1 MISDFAK
8 FDRPAQLHFAFQ
20 ALDHFVTTKSR
31 LPRPH
36 NATDAAEIVALT
48 KKLAKDT
55 EIDEKFIEQVSFQAQ
70 GDLSPMVAVFGGWG
84 AQEVLK
90 AVSGKFSPTF
100 QWLYFD
106 SLESLPDNSTVNEET
121 CKPVRSC
128 DNISYDRLGRG
139 TMDKLLC
146 LEKNFRTDFRN

>member
-20 ALDHFVTTKSR
+20 AVDHFLSTKHH

-36 NATDAAEIVALT
+36 HAGDAAEVIALT
-48 KKLAKDT
+48 KKLAKDVD
-55 EIDEKFIEQVSFQAQ
+55 IDEKLIEQVSFQAQ

-90 AVSGKFSPTF
+90 AVSGKFGPTV

-106 SLESLPDNSTVNEET
+106 SLESLPKNYVLNEKT
-121 CKPVRSC
+121 CKLVRVSVFSLII
-128 DNISYDRLGRG
+128 DWIAV
-139 TMDKLLC
+139 
-146 LEKNFRTDFRN
+146 

>member
-1 MISDFAK
+1 MISDFGK
-8 FDRPAQLHFAFQ
+8 FDRPPQLHFAFQ
-20 ALDHFVTTKSR
+20 ALEEFRATKSR

-48 KKLAKDT
+48 KKLAKDA
-55 EIDEKFIEQVSFQAQ
+55 EIDEKLIEQVSFQAQ
-70 GDLSPMVAVFGGWG
+70 GDLSPMVAVLGGWG

-106 SLESLPDNSTVNEET
+106 SLESLPSNSTLNEET
-121 CKPVRSC
+121 CKPVSSC
-128 DNISYDRLGRG
+128 DNISYYRLGRG

-146 LEKNFRTDFRN
+146 LEKNFKTDFRN

>member
-20 ALDHFVTTKSR
+20 ALDEFVTTKSR
-31 LPRPH
+31 LPRPYSS
-36 NATDAAEIVALT
+36 ADAAEIVALT

-55 EIDEKFIEQVSFQAQ
+55 EIDEKLIEQVSFQAR

-90 AVSGKFSPTF
+90 AVSGKFGPTF

-106 SLESLPDNSTVNEET
+106 SLESLPSDAILNEET
-121 CKPVRSC
+121 CKPVYSC
-128 DNISYDRLGRG
+128 DNNSYDRLGRG

-146 LEKNFRTDFRN
+146 LEKNFKTDFRN